1 MELLE
6 IDLDVSFLTK
16 NFNGKSINGAIYVTS
31 PMEFYT
37 DL

>member
-6 IDLDVSFLTK
+6 IDLDVFFLDK

-37 DL
+37 YL